1 MEETNKKNL
10 EVGGSTGTGAVK
22 AAAQSKSSSG
32 SDPLSSANAPF
43 ETGKSGMKPDWERE
57 LDKATERGSRMIENA
72 KQTITDAYDK
82 TGKALGTTYERAKE
96 YGSEHPG
103 TMTLVALG
111 VGVGLG
117 FMLAQNTRLSA
128 RSRAQ
133 RIVPPVMNALSQV
146 VTELFD

>member
-1 MEETNKKNL
+1 MDEPK
-10 EVGGSTGTGAVK
+10 GTGTKTAQ
-22 AAAQSKSSSG
+22 QSKIASG
-32 SDPLSSANAPF
+32 AEPLPSANQPNEPGRADWKTGLERDL
-43 ETGKSGMKPDWERE
+43 ETASQ
-57 LDKATERGSRMIENA
+57 RGAEIIENA
-72 KQTITDAYDK
+72 KQTFSDAYDK

-96 YGSEHPG
+96 YGTEHPG

-111 VGVGLG
+111 VGVGIG
-117 FMLAQNTRLSA
+117 FMLAQNTRMSS

>member
-1 MEETNKKNL
+1 MEDTTKKNA
-10 EVGGSTGTGAVK
+10 EIGGSTGTGTAK
-22 AAAQSKSSSG
+22 AAPQSKSTSSVG
-32 SDPLSSANAPF
+32 SSPSSNPQ
-43 ETGKSGMKPDWERE
+43 TDWDRE
-57 LDKATERGSRMIENA
+57 VEGVTARGTQILENA
-72 KQTITDAYDK
+72 KQTFSDAYDK
-82 TGKALGTTYERAKE
+82 TGKALGTTYERARD